1 MPTHK
6 TTRGAARAARL
17 SVRIL
22 TLAVFLCAA
31 GAEAR
36 AIDPCVLGLPS
47 GTAVP
52 APDGIRGTH
61 WNDAAVLVSGQPCL
75 PSILDGPANSPVDK
89 TIRVYSKR
97 YTTNGQAVIG
107 FFFEVQD
114 STQDCPGCPGGV
126 LMFGERIVLQF
137 DPDLD
142 GPGDGALESDDRQI
156 IITHKWGNAP
166 TPQATVQ
173 VFGFNTDCPDPVWA
187 PPNNPFAPAP
197 TAVVRSDQVA
207 GGGYTAEVV
216 VPLALLG
223 NPNSNVGFAFAVIND
238 NGECA
243 GDICNGF
250 GAGFPNAGDDVVN
263 TLRLADDEN
272 PVTPGCSTFGDWI
285 EPDAWGTAAWGL
297 ATGTVTVDRT
307 PNYWSNDGLWVLE
320 CGAGDPVYTW
330 YKNNPCKARL
340 EARLRN
346 STAATQMR
354 NLVFL
359 WSEFGTGDPATYK
372 VVGILEGQSVPV
384 GTDVG
389 PYSIDFTNMP
399 SGNAAHPCVRVYV
412 LPPNYLASFDKAQI
426 LAITQRDGANGLT
439 AMATAYGLG
448 IDQWTQKNISAAASG
463 TVCPTCPVAGLRS
476 APGGAETAEAEA
488 APSWPRA
495 GASGGRGPSDD
506 ASALPVVYA
515 TADTGGVFSDS
526 LFGAAQTQTDD
537 KERPPLV
544 ERPGRDVRLTRR
556 DMARIAVDSVV
567 VQVRTYGYGRP
578 TGGPPR
584 FNFIEQMGGIIQV
597 VPLEVLRKLR
607 EVPFEFR
614 VTNPRQ
620 GRTVFH
626 RVDVYLSPNTE
637 AENARVS
644 FDTRPSPYAAEESR
658 VVRGYVTLPG
668 KGVGGEEGGT
678 KGDFKR
684 WGLSLHAGASI
695 PHGTFNNIYNPGP
708 NAGVDLEYRL
718 NRNFSLEAVY
728 TFNRFS
734 GETFDFLGQPFTIP
748 DVNLHV
754 LSLNGK
760 VYGSTSPVRPFFN
773 FGGGVYVFGSGAS
786 TRGGLNAGGGLQFD
800 LTPTVALD
808 SMYNFH
814 NVFTSGSS
822 FRYSTA
828 QGGVRF
834 RF

>member
-1 MPTHK
+1 MPTHSN
-6 TTRGAARAARL
+6 TRRAARL
-17 SVRIL
+17 TLRLL
-22 TLAVFLCAA
+22 TLAFFLCAA

-36 AIDPCVLGLPS
+36 AVDPCVLGLPS

-52 APDGIRGTH
+52 APDGIRGAH

-75 PSILDGPANSPVDK
+75 PHILDGPAGNTVDK
-89 TIRVYSKR
+89 TVRVYSKR
-97 YTTNGQAVIG
+97 YTSNGQAVIG

-126 LMFGERIVLQF
+126 LAFGERIVLQF
-137 DPDLD
+137 DPD
-142 GPGDGALESDDRQI
+142 GPGDAALEADDRQI

-166 TPQATVQ
+166 SPQATVQ
-173 VFGFNTDCPDPVWA
+173 TLGFNTDCPDPVWA
-187 PPNNPFAPAP
+187 PPMNPFSPAP
-197 TAVVRSDQVA
+197 TAFVRSDQVP

-320 CGAGDPVYTW
+320 CGAGSPVYTW
-330 YKNNPCKARL
+330 YRDNPCKARL
-340 EARLRN
+340 EARLTN
-346 STAATQMR
+346 ATGATQLR
-354 NLVFL
+354 NLLFL
-359 WSEFGTGDPATYK
+359 WSEFGTGDPSAYK
-372 VVGILEGQSVPV
+372 VVGILEGQSVPA
-384 GTDVG
+384 GTNVG
-389 PYSIDFTNMP
+389 PFNIDFTNMP

-412 LPPNYLASFDKAQI
+412 LPPNYVAGFDKTKI
-426 LAITQRDGANGLT
+426 LNITQRDGPDGLN
-439 AMATAYGLG
+439 AMVTAYGLG
-448 IDQWTQKNISAAASG
+448 TDQWTQKNISAAASG
-463 TVCPTCPVAGLRS
+463 TVCPSCPVAGLRR
-476 APGGAETAEAEA
+476 APGEAETAEA

-495 GASGGRGPSDD
+495 AEAGGRAARGPSED
-506 ASALPVVYA
+506 APALPVVYS
-515 TADTGGVFSDS
+515 TADAGGAFSDS
-526 LFGAAQTQTDD
+526 LFGATQTATDRP
-537 KERPPLV
+537 RPPLV

-556 DMARIAVDSVV
+556 DMERVAADSVV

-578 TGGPPR
+578 AAGGPPR
-584 FNFIEQMGGIIQV
+584 FNFIEQMGGVIQV
-597 VPLEVLRKLR
+597 IPLEVLRKLR

-614 VTNPRQ
+614 VTNPHA
-620 GRTVFH
+620 GRTVYH

-668 KGVGGEEGGT
+668 SGGGGGSDP
-678 KGDFKR
+678 KADFRR
-684 WGLSLHAGASI
+684 WGLSLHAGATV
-695 PHGTFNNIYNPGP
+695 PHGIFNNVYNPGP

-718 NRNFSLEAVY
+718 NRRFSLEAVY
-728 TFNRFS
+728 TFNRFR
-734 GETFDFLGQPFTIP
+734 GETFDFPGQPFDIP
-748 DVNLHV
+748 DANLHV

-760 VYGSTSPVRPFFN
+760 VYGGSSPARPFFN

-786 TRGGLNAGGGLQFD
+786 TRGGVNVGGGLQFD

-814 NVFTSGSS
+814 NVFSSGSDL
-822 FRYSTA
+822 RYSTV

>member
-1 MPTHK
+1 MPTQ
-6 TTRGAARAARL
+6 TNTRGAARAARL
-17 SVRIL
+17 SLRLL
-22 TLAVFLCAA
+22 TLAFFLCAA

-47 GTAVP
+47 SPNAVP

-61 WNDAAVLVSGQPCL
+61 WNDAAVLSSGQPCL
-75 PSILDGPANSPVDK
+75 PHILDGPAGNTSDK

-97 YTTNGQAVIG
+97 YTNNNNQAVIG

-114 STQDCPGCPGGV
+114 ATTSCDSCPGGV
-126 LMFGERIVLQF
+126 LAFGERIVLQF
-137 DPDLD
+137 DPD
-142 GPGDGALESDDRQI
+142 GPGDAALEADDRQI

-166 TPQATVQ
+166 SPQVTVQ
-173 VFGFNTDCPDPVWA
+173 TLGFNTDCPDPVWA
-187 PPNNPFAPAP
+187 PPNNPFSPAP
-197 TAVVRSDQVA
+197 TAFVRSDQVP
-207 GGGYTAEVV
+207 GGGYTAEIV

-263 TLRLADDEN
+263 NLRLATDEN

-320 CGAGDPVYTW
+320 CGAGSPVYTW

-340 EARLRN
+340 EARLTN
-346 STAATQMR
+346 NTGATQLR

-359 WSEFGTGDPATYK
+359 WSEFGTGDPSVYK

-384 GTDVG
+384 GTNVG
-389 PYSIDFTNMP
+389 PYNIDFTNMP

-412 LPPNYLASFDKAQI
+412 LPPNYVVGFDKTKI
-426 LAITQRDGANGLT
+426 LNITQRDGADGLT
-439 AMATAYGLG
+439 AMVTAYGLG

-463 TVCPTCPVAGLRS
+463 TICPTCPIAGLRR
-476 APGGAETAEAEA
+476 APGEAETAEA

-495 GASGGRGPSDD
+495 GEAGGRGPSDPID
-506 ASALPVVYA
+506 GASTLPVVYA
-515 TADTGGVFSDS
+515 TRDTSGTFSDS
-526 LFGAAQTQTDD
+526 LFGAAQTQTDQT
-537 KERPPLV
+537 RPPLV
-544 ERPGRDVRLTRR
+544 ERPGRDVRLTKR
-556 DMARIAVDSVV
+556 DMERIAVDSVV

-578 TGGPPR
+578 TGGPPS
-584 FNFIEQMGGIIQV
+584 FNFIEQMGGVIQV
-597 VPLEVLRKLR
+597 IPIEMLRKLR

-614 VTNPRQ
+614 VTNPRL
-620 GRTVFH
+620 GRTVYH

-637 AENARVS
+637 AEKARVS
-644 FDTRPSPYAAEESR
+644 FDTRPSLYVAEESR
-658 VVRGYVTLPG
+658 VVRGYVTLPERG
-668 KGVGGEEGGT
+668 SGDGDPKGE
-678 KGDFKR
+678 FRR

-695 PHGTFNNIYNPGP
+695 PHGDFNNVYNPGP
-708 NAGVDLEYRL
+708 NVGVDLEYRF
-718 NRNFSLEAVY
+718 NRRFSLEAIY
-728 TFNRFS
+728 TFNHFR
-734 GETFDFLGQPFTIP
+734 GETFDFLGQSFTVDGTNIH
-748 DVNLHV
+748 N

-760 VYGSTSPVRPFFN
+760 VYGSTSPVRPFVN
-773 FGGGVYVFGSGAS
+773 FGGGVYVFDSA
-786 TRGGLNAGGGLQFD
+786 TARGGVNVGGGLQFD

-814 NVFTSGSS
+814 NVFGSGSNL
-822 FRYSTA
+822 RYSTL